1 MRLILQSPSSG
12 GPSSAA
18 FSSSCCRT
26 LSQFGCSTSPRC
38 SGLPQQSNQRTF
50 SSSSTSSSTSWSPR
64 NNNLLELRG
73 VGPVNAGLLL
83 AQEITSVEK
92 LHEIYC
98 KDFKQDKEELLRFLS
113 EIVGFRNPAHCRSV
127 ADHLENLNL
136 KSSSPAS
143 IKLAV
148 EGNIGAGKSTF
159 LDILQDSSLE
169 LQDLIEVVPEP
180 VEEWQKVHNGTG
192 EPINLLDRFYKE
204 PERYAYTFQHY
215 VLLTR
220 MEKDRKARA
229 SLKPLRVLER
239 SIFSDRLVFVR
250 AMHEAGFMGDLE
262 LRLYDSWFSMEI
274 GQDQELTPDGFIYLK
289 ARPET
294 CIKRL
299 RSRNRSEE
307 AGVDRA
313 YLENLHDKHESWL
326 QFGARHVGN
335 DVQTKASLQ
344 HAGSCNGRTV
354 RLGELHADLLRSA
367 PSSIR
372 DNVVFLGPNSVNN
385 FGEGKVLNVLSGVP
399 ALILDHE
406 QDDIL
411 FDLDARRDYAK
422 KVKDF
427 SNYVGS
433 LQAGSARQQ
442 LTLMSATKQNSRSDN
457 LTIDQIDSLK
467 HLISDYRRLLKGSN
481 KPGAMPEGSLLAM
494 EGKLESLS
502 R

>member
-1 MRLILQSPSSG
+1 M
-12 GPSSAA
+12 
-18 FSSSCCRT
+18 
-26 LSQFGCSTSPRC
+26 
-38 SGLPQQSNQRTF
+38 
-50 SSSSTSSSTSWSPR
+50 
-64 NNNLLELRG
+64 LELRG

-83 AQEITSVEK
+83 AKEITSVEK
-92 LHEIYC
+92 LHEIYY
-98 KDFKQDKEELLRFLS
+98 KDFKQDKEQLLRFLS

-127 ADHLENLNL
+127 ADHLENLNRRI
-136 KSSSPAS
+136 SSPS
-143 IKLAV
+143 FIKLAV

-159 LDILQDSSLE
+159 LDILQDRSLE

-220 MEKDRKARA
+220 MEKDRKARS

-274 GQDQELTPDGFIYLK
+274 AQDQALTPDGFIYLK

-299 RSRNRSEE
+299 RGRNRSEE

-326 QFGARHVGN
+326 QFGARNVGN
-335 DVQTKASLQ
+335 NVQTTAALQ
-344 HAGSCNGRTV
+344 HDGSFNGQTV
-354 RLGELHADLLRSA
+354 RLGELHADLLRKA
-367 PSSIR
+367 PPSIR
-372 DNVVFLGPNSVNN
+372 DNVVFLGPNSGNS
-385 FGEGKVLNVLSGVP
+385 FGEGKVLDVLSGVP

-406 QDDIL
+406 QDDIM
-411 FDLDARRDYAK
+411 FDLEARKDYAK

-427 SNYVGS
+427 SEYVGS
-433 LQAGSARQQ
+433 LQAGFSRQP
-442 LTLMSATKQNSRSDN
+442 LKVMPASKVASPTSEN

-467 HLISDYRRLLKGSN
+467 HLINDYRRLLKVSN
-481 KPGAMPEGSLLAM
+481 KPGAMPEGSLIAM
-494 EGKLESLS
+494 EGQLENLS
-502 R
+502 RYGELKPSAFAMDNGALVL

>member
-1 MRLILQSPSSG
+1 M
-12 GPSSAA
+12 
-18 FSSSCCRT
+18 
-26 LSQFGCSTSPRC
+26 
-38 SGLPQQSNQRTF
+38 
-50 SSSSTSSSTSWSPR
+50 
-64 NNNLLELRG
+64 
-73 VGPVNAGLLL
+73 GPVNAGLLL

-98 KDFKQDKEELLRFLS
+98 KDFKQDKDELLRFLS

-136 KSSSPAS
+136 RISSRSS

-180 VEEWQKVHNGTG
+180 VEEWQKVHNGSG

-220 MEKDRKARA
+220 MEKDRKARS

-274 GQDQELTPDGFIYLK
+274 AQDQELTPDGFIYLK

-299 RSRNRSEE
+299 RTRNRSEE

-335 DVQTKASLQ
+335 DVQTKTALQ
-344 HAGSCNGRTV
+344 HDGSFSGQTV
-354 RLGELHADLLRSA
+354 RLGELHADLLRKA

-372 DNVVFLGPNSVNN
+372 DNVVFLGPN
-385 FGEGKVLNVLSGVP
+385 FGEVKALDVLSGVP

-427 SNYVGS
+427 SEYVGS
-433 LQAGSARQQ
+433 LQAGSSRQQ
-442 LTLMSATKQNSRSDN
+442 LNLLPASKQSSQSEN
-457 LTIDQIDSLK
+457 LTVDQIDSLK
-467 HLISDYRRLLKGSN
+467 HLINDYRRLLKVSN

-494 EGKLESLS
+494 EGQLNNLS
-502 R
+502 RYGELNPPGLGSSKTRHGALLV